1 MLRRRSVEDRD
12 FSRVGDFE
20 CKCRSENRHLGS
32 DVRAKDE
39 WLHKTSDVPS
49 LHVILEISTSSSSG
63 SPESNMIIIQQ
74 SCNHQYRQD
83 YDTLN
88 QKKKKIVFDTPAKD
102 SRDLYTALAC

>member
-1 MLRRRSVEDRD
+1 
-12 FSRVGDFE
+12 
-20 CKCRSENRHLGS
+20 
-32 DVRAKDE
+32 
-39 WLHKTSDVPS
+39 
-49 LHVILEISTSSSSG
+49 
-63 SPESNMIIIQQ
+63 MIIIQQ